1 MQNSYMATC
10 GEQGMRLDAYVI
22 KCMPSLSRSYVKKLI
37 EAGNITING
46 KAVKSGEKIKEGY
59 TIVIDVPEP
68 QTLDILPEDIAI
80 DIVYQDDD
88 LAVINKQKGLIVHPA
103 NNVVSGTLVNALMY
117 HIKNL
122 SAINGVVRPGIV
134 HRLDKDT
141 TGLIII
147 AKNDVSHVN
156 LAKQIEN
163 KTCHRYYVAI
173 CKGVFKQDEGVIKTG
188 YGRSL
193 KDRKKMAVFPLGQGK
208 VAETHYKVLQ
218 RFNGYTFVE
227 FKLQTGRTHQIRVHC
242 RHINHPIVGDLTYG
256 TSDSNFKTDGQLLH
270 AYKIEFTQPTTN
282 EPKTIQVPYSKDIIQ
297 ALDKLNKT
305 KRV

>member
-1 MQNSYMATC
+1 MQSSYTPTSA
-10 GEQGMRLDAYVI
+10 EQGMRLDAYI
-22 KCMPSLSRSYVKKLI
+22 LKCEPSLSRSYAKKLI
-37 EAGNITING
+37 ETGNVNING
-46 KAVKSGEKIKEGY
+46 KIVKAGEKVKAGQ
-59 TIVIDVPEP
+59 TINVDVPEP
-68 QTLDILPEDIAI
+68 QTLDILPENINL

-88 LAVINKQKGLIVHPA
+88 LAVINKPKGLVVHPA

-117 HIKNL
+117 HLKNL

-141 TGLIII
+141 TGLLIV
-147 AKNDVSHVN
+147 AKNDSAHVN
-156 LAKQIEN
+156 LAKQIET

-173 CKGVFKQDEGVIKTG
+173 CKGNFKQEQGVIITG

-193 KDRKKMAVFPLGQGK
+193 KDRKQMAVFPLGQGK

-218 RFNGYTFVE
+218 QFNGYALVE

-242 RHINHPIVGDLTYG
+242 KHMGHSIVGDTVYG
-256 TSDSNFKTDGQLLH
+256 SKDAFFKQDGQLLH

-282 EPKTIQVPYSKDIIQ
+282 QPLCIQIPYSAEITS
-297 ALDKLNKT
+297 ALNKLNKA
-305 KRV
+305 KRA